1 MPCNIQSLQ
10 IELMGV
16 TMKGSTKM
24 ADYIDT
30 EQELSEDETLKFE
43 HLLAEVRSVDNKDRT
58 KYLIDCCNNNLKE
71 LMQAISKY
79 SESGKMTINLEF
91 QVAKKSKELN
101 IVATVEIKK
110 PKGKITS
117 NTFYRDEK
125 GNIYLDDPE
134 LTKGNATVTKLN

>member
-1 MPCNIQSLQ
+1 
-10 IELMGV
+10 
-16 TMKGSTKM
+16 M

-30 EQELSEDETLKFE
+30 EQELDESETLKFE
-43 HLLAEVRSVDNKDRT
+43 HLMANVRSVDNKDRT

-79 SESGKMTINLEF
+79 SESGKMTITIDF

-101 IVATVEIKK
+101 VVASVDIKK
-110 PKGKITS
+110 PKGKVDH

-134 LTKGNATVTKLN
+134 LTKGNSVVSINK

>member
-1 MPCNIQSLQ
+1 
-10 IELMGV
+10 
-16 TMKGSTKM
+16 MKGSTKM
-24 ADYIDT
+24 ADYVDT
-30 EQELSEDETLKFE
+30 ETEIGESESLKFE

-79 SESGKMTINLEF
+79 SESGKMTITIDF

-101 IVATVEIKK
+101 VVASVDIKK
-110 PKGKITS
+110 PKGKVDH

-125 GNIYLDDPE
+125 GNIFLDDPE
-134 LTKGNATVTKLN
+134 LTKGGKVTELR

>member
-1 MPCNIQSLQ
+1 
-10 IELMGV
+10 
-16 TMKGSTKM
+16 M
-24 ADYIDT
+24 ADYVDT
-30 EQELSEDETLKFE
+30 ETEIGESESLKFE

-79 SESGKMTINLEF
+79 SESGKMTITIDF

-101 IVATVEIKK
+101 VVASVDIKK
-110 PKGKITS
+110 PKGKVDH

-125 GNIYLDDPE
+125 GNIFLDDPE
-134 LTKGNATVTKLN
+134 LTKGGKVTELR